1 LLVIIELLLI
11 RIHCG
16 NNRQTIL
23 LHMKNA
29 LITGATKGMG
39 RAVAIA
45 FAKQGI
51 NLSICSR
58 REQELLDF
66 KAELL
71 QIAPAIQVFTQVADV
86 SKRDEVKK
94 FAEFT
99 EKNMGF
105 VDILVNNVGMYKHA
119 PILEDSEDSFQK
131 QIDTN
136 LMPAYELYRFFGKS
150 MVSVGKGHIFNIC
163 SIAAINPIA
172 EAGVYSVTKYAL
184 LGLNKVMKLE
194 MQPHGVKVTA
204 IIPGSTLTDSW
215 AGMQVNKNKMVLAED
230 IAAAIVTIY
239 NMSTGANVDE
249 MIITPK
255 FGQI

>member
-1 LLVIIELLLI
+1 
-11 RIHCG
+11 
-16 NNRQTIL
+16 
-23 LHMKNA
+23 MKNA
-29 LITGATKGMG
+29 LITAATKGMG
-39 RAVAIA
+39 RAITIA
-45 FAKQGI
+45 LAKQGI
-51 NLSICSR
+51 NVAICSR
-58 REQELLDF
+58 NEQELLDF

-71 QIAPAIQVFTQVADV
+71 ALTPHINVFTMAADC
-86 SKRDEVKK
+86 SKRAEVIN
-94 FAEFT
+94 FAGFT

-105 VDILVNNVGMYKHA
+105 VDIIVNNVGMYKHSS
-119 PILEDSEDSFQK
+119 ILDDSADSFQK
-131 QIDTN
+131 QMDTN

-150 MVSVGKGHIFNIC
+150 MVFAGKGHIFNIC

-215 AGMQVNKNKMVLAED
+215 AGMEVDKNKMVLPED
-230 IAAAIVTIY
+230 IAAAIVEIY
-239 NMSTGANVDE
+239 NMSAGANVDE